1 MNGIAKFL
9 LALAL
14 FSYAGNFVA
23 AQELKKKTDYV
34 SSPSTD
40 SPSHSMEYNYYADE
54 LGYFEKYHG
63 WQTDERPGENRFLKI
78 QYDNGVPKQFVFS
91 DLLYYKNPDLWET
104 GPCFVESKGLYDAE
118 GICYL
123 SSKYEVHH
131 DALHFEKTLTGNFC
145 AFKAEDGNLLYFD
158 SNVGGLS
165 GKKLSESYDQHVF
178 GSLDNESFFII
189 QKDSGS
195 INSDS
200 QKQLEKERGD
210 LFMKN
215 FIWFGDTLLLFDSP
229 AVFDAF
235 CSLGCKSLEEME
247 KTGFGFSD
255 ENWKYLKIKDDAL
268 IHDVGFML
276 ASRIPAGLD
285 TTDDIAYGF
294 SNTPKKFGKIP
305 SSCWFME
312 LGLFKI
318 NVAGFFWPKWK
329 SKVKVYY
336 KVSKSSTPK
345 QQEKALEFLSEEQY
359 EKYKDR
365 LVYVVAKRRHGVKK
379 ADGSYLY
386 VSDEQEKQIVKTEA
400 EIKKDEQ
407 EDKRLE
413 AQRKDIKFLF
423 DVQQKLRQT
432 AEAVRNR
439 PSFEEA
445 QKKYNS
451 EEYKAK
457 VEAIVEKANAEKEK
471 ELAEKRRLEE
481 EEKRKIEEGIFTVVP
496 SPAAFPGGTS
506 ALREWVEK
514 NRKNP
519 PTRTAFGQATFKV
532 VVNKDGSIQDIE
544 VVDSPSAF
552 IEEAKRLIMS
562 MPKWLPA
569 EYNGVPVRAY
579 TTIKIDYQI

>member
-23 AQELKKKTDYV
+23 AQELKKKKTSLV
-34 SSPSTD
+34 SMSTD
-40 SPSHSMEYNYYADE
+40 RPSHYMEYNYYADE

-63 WQTDERPGENRFLKI
+63 WQTDTMSKKINFNI
-78 QYDNGVPKQFVFS
+78 QYDNGVPKQFIFNDNHYSRNRDVGLS
-91 DLLYYKNPDLWET
+91 GD
-104 GPCFVESKGLYDAE
+104 CFVESKGLYDAE

-123 SSKYEVHH
+123 SSKYDVH
-131 DALHFEKTLTGNFC
+131 DFVGLDKKIIKTCYFW
-145 AFKAEDGNLLYFD
+145 AFKAADGNLLYFD
-158 SNVGGLS
+158 SNT
-165 GKKLSESYDQHVF
+165 KNFSYDQKVF
-178 GSLDNESFFII
+178 GSLNKESFFIV
-189 QKDSGS
+189 QKDP
-195 INSDS
+195 
-200 QKQLEKERGD
+200 ERERGWREQSNPTD
-210 LFMKN
+210 DIYLEN
-215 FIWFGDTLLLFDSP
+215 FIWLGDTLLLFDSR

-235 CSLGCKSLEEME
+235 CTLDCKSIEEMGE
-247 KTGFGFSD
+247 AGFRFT
-255 ENWKYLKIKDDAL
+255 DDSKKCLGLDDNL
-268 IHDVGFML
+268 IHDDWLMFT
-276 ASRIPAGLD
+276 SRIPEGLI
-285 TTDDIAYGF
+285 TTDEIGYGF

-423 DVQQKLRQT
+423 DVQQKLRMT
-432 AEAVRNR
+432 SEAVRNR

-457 VEAIVEKANAEKEK
+457 VEAIIEKANAEKEK
-471 ELAEKRRLEE
+471 ELAEKRRMAEADNNIYRNVH
-481 EEKRKIEEGIFTVVP
+481 RKAE
-496 SPAAFPGGTS
+496 FPGGS
-506 ALREWVEK
+506 SELSSWVEK
-514 NRKNP
+514 NRKDP
-519 PTRTAFGQATFKV
+519 PTVTTSGYAQFEV
-532 VVNKDGSIQDIE
+532 VVNKDGSIQDIKTFN
-544 VVDSPSAF
+544 SPKEF
-552 IEEAKRLIMS
+552 EEEAKRLIMS
-562 MPKWLPA
+562 MPKWIPA
-569 EYNGVPVRAY
+569 QYDGVPVRSY
-579 TTIKIDYQI
+579 HTIQIRYRI